1 MRVKDYENKA
11 YHFLEEG
18 TTYETLFTGFSA
30 EVGEVMSERVKETRT
45 GNLQCDEVFVDELS
59 DVLWYI
65 TMIARSRGHS
75 LKDLMK
81 HGINK
86 LEHRAIHGKHVNKAP
101 K

>member
-45 GNLQCDEVFVDELS
+45 SCTRSAEIRDELS
-59 DVLWYI
+59 DVLWYV
-65 TMIARSRGHS
+65 TMIARTRGYT
-75 LKDLMK
+75 LKELMK

-86 LEHRAIHGKHVNKAP
+86 LEYRAIHGKHVNKD
-101 K
+101 